1 MWPQVIGAVVVVV
14 ALAVFRATLRP
25 KKFPPGPVNF
35 PVFGSLL
42 YVDVRN
48 LSSSFKK
55 LSKRYGDIF
64 SIFVGRTP
72 VVVINGYELI
82 KSTFARA
89 EFSGRPGNFSGT
101 FFQKGKT
108 GITTTEGKHWKEQ
121 RQFLIDYLAK
131 LTGECSQSLEDSVM
145 DEVTDLKRD
154 FAKKEGEAQ
163 ILSYK
168 LNVGLLNILWSIVNG
183 RKLHS
188 QQQEF
193 QAVYECIDKITQFMS
208 KAAIFSF
215 LPVLTWVLPESV
227 TNMERGR
234 YYRNRFHEITD
245 KWIREHRQ
253 DYRGNRTGD
262 LQDAY
267 LEKINRGVET
277 FSSEGLAAM
286 VREIFV
292 MGAECES
299 VMLRWSIRILSC
311 HPEVQAR
318 MQEEADRVA
327 GKGQEVTWAMRDRM
341 PYTRA
346 VILEIQ
352 RFADIAPTGLLH
364 KTVCDVSVGTF
375 ELPAGTLVM
384 ANLSACHRDPRWW
397 SKPEQFHPEH
407 FLNEEGE
414 VVEGAPGFLPYGVG
428 PRACPGARLADM
440 KLFLILTNIL
450 SQYRL
455 ALPHGDKGLMGTQF
469 KAGTSV
475 LRNPQPYRVVVQAR
489 S

>member
-1 MWPQVIGAVVVVV
+1 
-14 ALAVFRATLRP
+14 
-25 KKFPPGPVNF
+25 
-35 PVFGSLL
+35 
-42 YVDVRN
+42 
-48 LSSSFKK
+48 
-55 LSKRYGDIF
+55 
-64 SIFVGRTP
+64 
-72 VVVINGYELI
+72 
-82 KSTFARA
+82 
-89 EFSGRPGNFSGT
+89 
-101 FFQKGKT
+101 
-108 GITTTEGKHWKEQ
+108 
-121 RQFLIDYLAK
+121 
-131 LTGECSQSLEDSVM
+131 
-145 DEVTDLKRD
+145 
-154 FAKKEGEAQ
+154 
-163 ILSYK
+163 
-168 LNVGLLNILWSIVNG
+168 LLNILWSIVNG

-428 PRACPGARLADM
+428 PRACPGARLAHM